1 MSTTYTDRYGLP
13 LSTPERGAAEHYIE
27 GIDRALA
34 LNMGAQE
41 SLEAAIAVD
50 THFAMA
56 HIALAREFQYRGQN
70 TAAQASKVKALQC
83 VDGVT
88 RREQQHVE
96 ALAKAIDGDGPSALA
111 LIREHVQEF
120 PRDAFLL
127 KQADGPFGLLGFGG
141 GQDRLEANFAL
152 LDSVAEAYG
161 DDWWF
166 LSAYAFA
173 HNELGYHEKARRLV
187 QRALER
193 HPQSGHSAHT
203 MAHVFFETGDHSGG
217 VEFLEGWL
225 PGFPRQAQI
234 YSHLTWHLALF
245 ELACG
250 HPDYVLEL
258 YNQTLNPK
266 VCPGAPLI
274 ALCDAAALLWRY
286 DLYGLQRPPGAHEVV
301 AAFAAHTFP
310 RAGITFADVHCA
322 LAYAVAGNTEA
333 LTQLTTQLRERL
345 AQGKVPA
352 GEVVP
357 AIIEALAACAHGD
370 YEGAIQHL
378 EPVADQVVRVGGS
391 NAQREVFADTLLH
404 AYLRAGRYIQAEDVL
419 RQRLARRPSA
429 RDLVWLQQAQ
439 AAHQTDVGER

>member
-1 MSTTYTDRYGLP
+1 MNAAYEDRYGLP
-13 LSTPERGAAEHYIE
+13 LSAQGQAAAEHYME

-34 LNMGAQE
+34 LSVGAQA
-41 SLEAAIAVD
+41 SLEAAIAAD
-50 THFAMA
+50 PSFAMA
-56 HIALAREFQYRGQN
+56 HIALARELQYRGKI
-70 TAAQASKVKALQC
+70 AEAQASKSKAVQYM
-83 VDGVT
+83 DGVT
-88 RREQQHVE
+88 RRERQHIE
-96 ALAKAIDGDGPSALA
+96 ALTKAVDGDGPGALA

-141 GQDRLEANFAL
+141 GQDRLEANLAM
-152 LDSVAEAYG
+152 LDSVAGAYG

-217 VEFLEGWL
+217 VAFLGSWL

-245 ELACG
+245 ELAYG
-250 HPDYVLEL
+250 HPERVLAL
-258 YNQTLNPK
+258 YDQTLHPE
-266 VCPGAPLI
+266 VSPGAPLI

-286 DLYGLQRPPGAHEVV
+286 DLYGLERPVGSRQVV
-301 AAFAAHTFP
+301 AAFARTAFP
-310 RAGITFADVHCA
+310 RAGISFADVHCA
-322 LAYAVAGNTEA
+322 LAYAAADDGEA
-333 LTQLTTQLRERL
+333 LTRLSTQLRERL

-352 GEVVP
+352 GEVVL
-357 AIIEALAACAHGD
+357 AVIEAIAAFGRGD
-370 YEGAIQHL
+370 YEDAVQHL
-378 EPVADQVVRVGGS
+378 EPVVEQVVRVGGS
-391 NAQREVFADTLLH
+391 NAQREVFADTLLQ
-404 AYLRAGRYIQAEDVL
+404 AYLRAGRYAQAESFL
-419 RQRLARRPSA
+419 YKRLARRPSA
-429 RDLVWLQQAQ
+429 RDTRWLQQVQ
-439 AAHQTDVGER
+439 SV

>member
-1 MSTTYTDRYGLP
+1 
-13 LSTPERGAAEHYIE
+13 
-27 GIDRALA
+27 
-34 LNMGAQE
+34 
-41 SLEAAIAVD
+41 
-50 THFAMA
+50 
-56 HIALAREFQYRGQN
+56 
-70 TAAQASKVKALQC
+70 
-83 VDGVT
+83 
-88 RREQQHVE
+88 
-96 ALAKAIDGDGPSALA
+96 
-111 LIREHVQEF
+111 VQEF
-120 PRDAFLL
+120 PRDAFLR

-173 HNELGYHEKARRLV
+173 HNELGYYEKARRLV

-217 VEFLEGWL
+217 AEFLEGWL

-250 HPDYVLEL
+250 HPDNVLEL
-258 YNQTLNPK
+258 YDQTLNPE

-274 ALCDAAALLWRY
+274 ALCDAAALLWRH
-286 DLYGLQRPPGAHEVV
+286 DLYGLQRPPGAHEAV

-322 LAYAVAGNTEA
+322 LAYAVVGNTEA

-357 AIIEALAACAHGD
+357 AIVEALAACAHGD
-370 YEGAIQHL
+370 YERAIQHL

-404 AYLRAGRYIQAEDVL
+404 AYLRAGRYAQAEDML

-429 RDLVWLQQAQ
+429 RDLLWLQQAQ
-439 AAHQTDVGER
+439 SAHQAHVGQNGG